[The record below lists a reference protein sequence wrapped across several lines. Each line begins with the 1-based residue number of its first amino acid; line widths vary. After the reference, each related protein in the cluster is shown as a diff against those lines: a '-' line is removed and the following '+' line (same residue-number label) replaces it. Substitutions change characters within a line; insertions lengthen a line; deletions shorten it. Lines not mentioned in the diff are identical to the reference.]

1 MKNIKNLA
9 VIFIMSF
16 SIITIPAEASD
27 VFVKL
32 ENIGDTAAIKKYNN
46 LSLNKVSANKKFS
59 LNVKKENT
67 DPTFKNY
74 NTFDIKSK
82 KPTYVESV
90 LMRKGNSIQAIPL
103 YRYTLPF

>member
-1 MKNIKNLA
+1 MKNIKLA
-9 VIFIMSF
+9 IILIISF
-16 SIITIPAEASD
+16 SILSISAEASN

-32 ENIGDTAAIKKYNN
+32 ENIGDTAAIRKYNN

-59 LNVKKENT
+59 LNVKKEST
-67 DPTFKNY
+67 GSVFKNY

-82 KPTYVESV
+82 KPSYVESV
-90 LMRKGNSIQAIPL
+90 LLRKGNSIQAIPL